1 MMMMMV
7 FISPARPVLVVT
19 VTETTFS
26 VNRYSVV
33 TSDGTT
39 VTRR

>member
-1 MMMMMV
+1 MMMV

-19 VTETTFS
+19 LTETTVS
-26 VNRYSVV
+26 INRYSVV
-33 TSDGTT
+33 TTDGTN